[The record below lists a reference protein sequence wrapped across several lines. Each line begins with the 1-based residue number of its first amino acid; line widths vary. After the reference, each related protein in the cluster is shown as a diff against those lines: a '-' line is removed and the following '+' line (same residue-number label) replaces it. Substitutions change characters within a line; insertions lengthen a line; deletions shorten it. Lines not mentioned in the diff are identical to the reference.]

1 MCTGYLA
8 ARDVVCVIVIIQ
20 TDLLKSNIIILA
32 LFFVLDKL
40 FPGKVKLCVDREQT
54 FVKSELLGPT
64 SFACAVNEF

>member
-20 TDLLKSNIIILA
+20 TELFKSNVIILA

-40 FPGKVKLCVDREQT
+40 FPDEVKLCVDR
-54 FVKSELLGPT
+54 
-64 SFACAVNEF
+64 